1 MTLNRI
7 LGKQGK
13 ATTDKEEHW
22 IPLSDLMTGL
32 MMMFML
38 VAIIFMVKV
47 EGDAKKV
54 KDIALIYDEMRAQLY
69 QDLHSEF
76 EKNLPTW
83 GAELNHDLTLR
94 FKEPNV
100 LFDTGKD
107 TLKPKF
113 VEILDDFFPRYIRI
127 LSAEKY
133 RNSIEEIRIEGHT
146 SSVWVGSASPDDA
159 YFFNMALSQSRTR
172 SALQH
177 VLTLPQVQE
186 QQAWLKSHLTAN
198 GLSSSKLIYHP
209 DGTESKE
216 GSQRVEFRVR
226 TNADARISEIL
237 KTVDLFPTLLIF
249 LILPYYRVSIPYR
262 K

>member
-1 MTLNRI
+1 MALDS
-7 LGKQGK
+7 LFSKQGK
-13 ATTDKEEHW
+13 ASPVKEEHW

-47 EGDAKKV
+47 ESDAKKV

-76 EKNLPTW
+76 ENNLPDW
-83 GAELNHDLTLR
+83 GAELDRDLTFR
-94 FKEPNV
+94 FKEPSV

-107 TLKPKF
+107 SLKPRF
-113 VEILDDFFPRYIRI
+113 IQILNEFFPRYIRI
-127 LSAEKY
+127 LSADKY

-146 SSVWVGSASPDDA
+146 SSVWNGSANVNEA

-172 SALQH
+172 SALQY

-186 QQAWLKSHLTAN
+186 QQPWLKAHLTAN
-198 GLSSSKLIYHP
+198 GLSSSKLIYHA
-209 DGTESKE
+209 DGTENKD
-216 GSQRVEFRVR
+216 GSQRVEFKVR

-237 KTVDLFPTLLIF
+237 KTVQ
-249 LILPYYRVSIPYR
+249 R
-262 K
+262 